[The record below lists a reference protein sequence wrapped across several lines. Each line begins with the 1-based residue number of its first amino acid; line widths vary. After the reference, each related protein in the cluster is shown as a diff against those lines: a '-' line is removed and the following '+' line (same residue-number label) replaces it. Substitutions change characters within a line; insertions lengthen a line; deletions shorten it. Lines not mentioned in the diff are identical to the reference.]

1 LIPGRNAHLVDGT
14 KKPRRSGARPRRP
27 QGWPIRAGDVSGD
40 TNCCDGSVTTITP
53 LTTMGKIRAS
63 TKRSLVILVVALS
76 SSGRC
81 KPWPAAV
88 RRSSPKREGRS
99 SCSWSSSFQRILAP
113 RHAVVGHPTE
123 IEHEGLHTSRDQVFS
138 AARLHTSPRAA
149 AVAAPARATPR
160 PAIRLAGGWPG
171 RAVNPAA
178 SVADGN

>member
-14 KKPRRSGARPRRP
+14 KKPRRSGGARPRRP

-63 TKRSLVILVVALS
+63 TKRSLVILVVALN

-138 AARLHTSPRAA
+138 ATMHLRSPPLACTPPRARQPSLRLP
-149 AVAAPARATPR
+149 VPPRAQLFDWLVVGQVVP
-160 PAIRLAGGWPG
+160 
-171 RAVNPAA
+171 
-178 SVADGN
+178 